1 MYPHQQQQQMQHF
14 YPSSN
19 PFLWASE
26 PSIHPPGTDPVPNC
40 SSYISNS
47 TLSVAPSYSYAAPQ
61 STDPQNWI
69 VKQPESVGYDA
80 AVGSSSS
87 MSSSLPL
94 TYDGTWLQQI
104 FTHEE
109 ANQTKGSKSMRCEVC
124 KIDCN
129 SKDVYEKHIFG
140 KKHKKNMQIIANPM
154 QANVQSQTSVCSEV
168 KKRKLSNG
176 GAPVDST
183 KICTICNIVCNS
195 QDVYNKHIAG
205 KKHAAQVALMSN
217 NGIGPYIAA
226 FKSQGIGPWKKA
238 PKKVKV
244 MQPVWCDTCKVTCN
258 SRDMYVSHLAGKKHL
273 KNLEKQS
280 KPEASANAAKLLIGP
295 QEKPNTDKV
304 KSEEKPDTDKPK
316 AKKAKDLDI
325 EAKKL
330 KVVEGGT
337 AADSVRTCTA
347 CNVVCNS
354 ETVFNAHL
362 IGHKHAAMVK
372 KQNLES
378 NGTTAS

>member
-1 MYPHQQQQQMQHF
+1 MIPHQQQQQMQQ
-14 YPSSN
+14 YYSSSN

-26 PSIHPPGTDPVPNC
+26 PSIHPPGTDPVPNF
-40 SSYISNS
+40 SAYLSNS
-47 TLSVAPSYSYAAPQ
+47 TLSVPPSYSYAAPQ

-69 VKQPESVGYDA
+69 VKQPQSVGYDA
-80 AVGSSSS
+80 AVGSASALS
-87 MSSSLPL
+87 L
-94 TYDGTWLQQI
+94 TYDGTWLQQN
-104 FTHEE
+104 FTHE
-109 ANQTKGSKSMRCEVC
+109 ATILLPAQTKGSKSMRCEVC

-129 SKDVYEKHIFG
+129 SKDVYEKHISG
-140 KKHKKNMQIIANPM
+140 KKHKKNMQINANPM
-154 QANVQSQTSVCSEV
+154 LANGGNNVGSEV

-176 GAPVDST
+176 GAPVDSA
-183 KICTICNIVCNS
+183 KVCTVCNIVCNS

-238 PKKVKV
+238 PKKIKV
-244 MQPVWCDTCKVTCN
+244 MQPVWCETCKVTCN
-258 SRDMYVSHLAGKKHL
+258 SRDMYASHLVGKKHL

-280 KPEASANAAKLLIGP
+280 KPKASANAGKLLTGP
-295 QEKPNTDKV
+295 QEKPNADKV
-304 KSEEKPDTDKPK
+304 KSEEKPDSDKPK
-316 AKKAKDLDI
+316 SKKAKDLDI

-337 AADSVRTCTA
+337 AADSVRMCTL
-347 CNVVCNS
+347 CNIVCNS

-362 IGHKHAAMVK
+362 AGHKHASMVK
-372 KQNLES
+372 KQTLES
-378 NGTTAS
+378 SGTTAS